1 MRQKTLMFFP
11 MLILVLS
18 PVGPARGDEVL
29 FLNGDRLSGTIV
41 KAAGG
46 KLTIKTEGAGEVVVD
61 MSKVKT
67 FSTDAPV
74 VVGVKEQPPES
85 ANVGAGPDRYVQT
98 APAPGALPQPVAIAD
113 ISAINPG
120 PPAWTGS
127 FSLNGLLTSGNSV
140 TEQLGFRGALSK
152 RWPHDRLTFG
162 AEYSFGRQEDPR
174 TGKESTTIDYAM
186 ALAKYDHFLTK
197 KFYGYVGTKAER
209 DGVAELELRLA
220 PGTGVGYQWFEGPTL
235 NLSNEAGLV
244 WVYENYKRAGWSE
257 FFGPRLLL
265 GRLDPLPAAEALPHA
280 RVHPE
285 LRGSRRRLP
294 AQHRRGSSPGGLEGT
309 LRRAALRVPLR
320 RDTGRRP
327 PPDGPALHPGRGL
340 ELLRC
345 WPPVSGSASRGKG
358 GQSRA
363 PRLRAIRTAW
373 A

>member
-140 TEQLGFRGALSK
+140 IEQLGFRGALSK

-162 AEYSFGRQEDPR
+162 AEYSFGRQEDPS
-174 TGKESTTIDYAM
+174 TGKKSTTIDYAM

-257 FFGPRLLL
+257 FFGPRLAYSVDWTLFQPLKLYHTLEYIPSFEDLGGDYLL
-265 GRLDPLPAAEALPHA
+265 NIDAGARLAVWKGLFA
-280 RVHPE
+280 E
-285 LRGSRRRLP
+285 LRYEFRYDATPASGRRRTDQRYILG
-294 AQHRRGSSPGGLEGT
+294 AGWSF
-309 LRRAALRVPLR
+309 
-320 RDTGRRP
+320 
-327 PPDGPALHPGRGL
+327 
-340 ELLRC
+340 
-345 WPPVSGSASRGKG
+345 
-358 GQSRA
+358 
-363 PRLRAIRTAW
+363 
-373 A
+373 

>member
-1 MRQKTLMFFP
+1 MLKKIFLP
-11 MLILVLS
+11 ILILVLS

-29 FLNGDRLSGTIV
+29 FLNGDRLSGKIL
-41 KAAGG
+41 KAATG
-46 KLTIKTEGAGEVVVD
+46 KLTIKTEGAGDVVVD

-98 APAPGALPQPVAIAD
+98 APAPGALQQPVAIAD

-120 PPAWTGS
+120 LPAWTGL

-162 AEYSFGRQEDPR
+162 AEYSFGRQEDPS
-174 TGKESTTIDYAM
+174 TGRKSTTIDYAM

-197 KFYGYVGTKAER
+197 KFYGYVSTKAER

-235 NLSNEAGLV
+235 NLFTEGGLV

-257 FFGPRLLL
+257 FFGPRLAYSVDWTPFRPLKLYHTLEYIPSFEDLGGDYLL
-265 GRLDPLPAAEALPHA
+265 NIDAGARLAVWKGLFT
-280 RVHPE
+280 E
-285 LRGSRRRLP
+285 LRYEFRYDATP
-294 AQHRRGSSPGGLEGT
+294 ASGRHRTDQRYILGAGWT
-309 LRRAALRVPLR
+309 F
-320 RDTGRRP
+320 
-327 PPDGPALHPGRGL
+327 
-340 ELLRC
+340 
-345 WPPVSGSASRGKG
+345 
-358 GQSRA
+358 
-363 PRLRAIRTAW
+363 
-373 A
+373 

>member
-1 MRQKTLMFFP
+1 MRWLTKIFLP
-11 MLILVLS
+11 ILILVLS

-29 FLNGDRLSGTIV
+29 FLNGDRLSGKIL
-41 KAAGG
+41 KAASG

-74 VVGVKEQPPES
+74 VVGVKERPPES

-162 AEYSFGRQEDPR
+162 AEYSFGRQENPS
-174 TGKESTTIDYAM
+174 TGQKSTTIDYAM

-197 KFYGYVGTKAER
+197 KFYGYVSTKAER

-257 FFGPRLLL
+257 FFGPRLAYSVDWTPFQPLKFYHTLEYIPSFEDLGGDYLL
-265 GRLDPLPAAEALPHA
+265 NIDAGARLAVWKGLFA
-280 RVHPE
+280 E
-285 LRGSRRRLP
+285 LRYEFRYDATP
-294 AQHRRGSSPGGLEGT
+294 ASGRHRTDQRYILGAGWSF
-309 LRRAALRVPLR
+309 
-320 RDTGRRP
+320 
-327 PPDGPALHPGRGL
+327 
-340 ELLRC
+340 
-345 WPPVSGSASRGKG
+345 
-358 GQSRA
+358 
-363 PRLRAIRTAW
+363 
-373 A
+373 